1 MSVQP
6 IKSPRRVRASDW
18 CIIRMSGAR
27 TLAVA
32 DSLADAGLEVW
43 TPRRIDRRRLPRGK
57 KGHKEVEVA
66 LMPTFAF
73 ARATHLRELQAI
85 RADPK
90 TPHPAFSIFKHL
102 NSFPAIGDREINTL
116 RSAEQKARS
125 KKDRHTFAPGTR
137 VQVPEGAFTGL
148 SGQVVDGGRGK
159 FTLVC
164 FGGSFEVQIATFLL
178 RTDEVQDAAHSGSAT
193 GLAA

>member
-6 IKSPRRVRASDW
+6 IKSPRRARASDW
-18 CIIRMSGAR
+18 CILRMSGPR

-32 DSLADAGLEVW
+32 DSLAEAGLEVW

-57 KGHKEVEVA
+57 KGHREVEVA

-73 ARATHLRELQAI
+73 ARVAHLADLQAI

-90 TPHPAFSIFKHL
+90 SPHPAFSIFKHL
-102 NSFPAIGDREINTL
+102 NGFPSVADREINAL
-116 RSAEQKARS
+116 RAEEQRARV

-137 VQVPEGAFTGL
+137 VQVPEGAFAGL
-148 SGQVVDGGRGK
+148 SGQVVESGNGK

-164 FGGSFEVQIATFLL
+164 YGGAFEVQIATFLL
-178 RTDEVQDAAHSGSAT
+178 RTEEVHEAPQSSPLKGMAA
-193 GLAA
+193 